1 MELVR
6 ERQNT
11 QVVNAEL
18 EAQQHNAQI
27 SERYRM
33 LQSAEADQFASETMA
48 SAPVY
53 AAPVSETPVME
64 QTPAVTDYVR
74 EGVSASVFTSE
85 KFDRMQGFG
94 VENAY
99 AAPAIEQAPIMEMA
113 TEAVEHY
120 ALTPLAKIVMAVFTV
135 IVVAMIAL
143 IGVNSSILNKKQIK
157 LKNLEQKRDQLVE
170 RHDEIQSRIEIA
182 QSEES
187 ILAWAESQG
196 MVQVGN

>member
-11 QVVNAEL
+11 QLANAEL

-33 LQSAEADQFASETMA
+33 LQSAEADQFASETMV
-48 SAPVY
+48 SAPTY
-53 AAPVSETPVME
+53 AAPVQETPAME
-64 QTPAVTDYVR
+64 QTPVVTDYVR
-74 EGVSASVFTSE
+74 EGISASVFTSE

-94 VENAY
+94 VENMQM
-99 AAPAIEQAPIMEMA
+99 APAIEQAPVVAAA
-113 TEAVEHY
+113 TEAIEHY
-120 ALTPLAKIVMAVFTV
+120 ALTPLAKIVMAVFTLVV
-135 IVVAMIAL
+135 IAMLAL
-143 IGVNSSILNKKQIK
+143 IGVNSNILNKKQIK
-157 LKNLEQKRDQLVE
+157 LKNLEQKRKQLVE
-170 RHDEIQSRIEIA
+170 QHDEIQSRIELA
-182 QSEES
+182 ESEES